1 MFSYPQL
8 HNKLEATWTTKGCH
22 SINRDEKGLPSSR
35 EGDTE
40 QLVLSDELPAKP
52 SLKGILRLQP
62 SNPPEVVTKTGEA
75 CGTIRLMRVASW
87 PIPSLGGC

>member
-1 MFSYPQL
+1 MKLHGPQKAVIQSVEMRL
-8 HNKLEATWTTKGCH
+8 WL
-22 SINRDEKGLPSSR
+22 IVKGLPSSR

-40 QLVLSDELPAKP
+40 QLVLSDELPDKP

-75 CGTIRLMRVASW
+75 CGTIRLMKVASW